1 MAEPQQSDAAKKAAA
16 RRAKILAR
24 GNSGLNKLAQTAR
37 GDEAQSLYGNDFKP
51 VSQPTPPQAEPV
63 QPSWAPPPAEPK
75 APRPTAS
82 ASPQPQ
88 MSSEQEAMARQME
101 AMMSMFGAPGN
112 GAAGGE
118 MPDMSK
124 LLSQMM
130 GDPSLAGGPAGQNLL
145 GDMDDPAGLGAFGGA
160 GGVPPNIFGGADG
173 SSPFPFP
180 GMQQQSQGKS
190 KVARYFPL
198 VHLVATLFLALFA
211 VLWWEPALRSASAY
225 QEEATTWSE
234 RWSGFSG
241 RRVKGLGEVE
251 VLVSDSLYTRDR
263 RQLNAQP
270 LFLAFVTV
278 ELILQSSRLMIFRSP
293 PAPHALLQN
302 FLPVLPQ
309 GIARPLLT
317 GSRYLNLLN
326 QTYKDGCLLVFAV
339 GMTIVGAEWLRGSLI
354 V

>member
-24 GNSGLNKLAQTAR
+24 V
-37 GDEAQSLYGNDFKP
+37 KP
-51 VSQPTPPQAEPV
+51 ASQPSPPQAEPV

-251 VLVSDSLYTRDR
+251 VL
-263 RQLNAQP
+263 P

>member
-1 MAEPQQSDAAKKAAA
+1 MSEPQSDAAKRAAA

-24 GNSGLNKLAQTAR
+24 GNLGLNKLAQSAR
-37 GDEAQSLYGNDFKP
+37 GDEAQSLYANDFKP
-51 VSQPTPPQAEPV
+51 ASQPSTPQAEPK
-63 QPSWAPPPAEPK
+63 QPSWMPPPAEPK

-82 ASPQPQ
+82 AAPQPQ

-112 GAAGGE
+112 AGGGE

-145 GDMDDPAGLGAFGGA
+145 GDMDDPAGLGAFGNA
-160 GGVPPNIFGGADG
+160 GGVPPNLFGGADG
-173 SSPFPFP
+173 ASPFPFP
-180 GMQQQSQGKS
+180 GMQQQQGKS
-190 KVARYFPL
+190 KVAKYFPL

-251 VLVSDSLYTRDR
+251 VL
-263 RQLNAQP
+263 P

-278 ELILQSSRLMIFRSP
+278 ELILQSSRLLIFRSP

-302 FLPVLPQ
+302 FLPILPQ

-317 GSRYLNLLN
+317 GSRYVNLLN

-339 GMTIVGAEWLRGSLI
+339 GMTVVGAEWMRGSL
-354 V
+354 VV